1 MNPWITEWIFRG
13 LALNNSLEV
22 AELLRYKET
31 NEKVLWNR
39 WDWRNGLAAEITLSG
54 APSAGLQ
61 IFLWDPFSHLIR
73 LAIASV

>member
-61 IFLWDPFSHLIR
+61 IFLWDPLSHLIR